1 MWKQVGRAAAVSL
14 IATIN
19 YRLANSNKETLSMP
33 RFLSMKKCLLALA
46 VFGIVAL
53 ANGSAQADPISV
65 CTGPGCSTTNVTGTI
80 VAGNGT
86 VTITL
91 NNNLTNAQV
100 VSVIQNISGVYFQ
113 VSGYTLGAVSLSGSS
128 STQSTNVDGSGNAT
142 LAGAVNP
149 TGWGAGHNGSL
160 ISVCVVCAGSFNVGP
175 TSGPEQTII
184 GGTGSGAYAN
194 ANGSIA
200 GNGPHNPF
208 LVGTT
213 TFTLVVPGV
222 TVNSTFSNVV
232 IQFGT
237 TATPPQPQEQQ
248 TPEPASMLL
257 LGSGLAGL
265 AAGLRRKFGKR

>member
-1 MWKQVGRAAAVSL
+1 MTWFRTFKQALMA
-14 IATIN
+14 IPI
-19 YRLANSNKETLSMP
+19 LAIVV
-33 RFLSMKKCLLALA
+33 LASHVTA
-46 VFGIVAL
+46 K
-53 ANGSAQADPISV
+53 ADPISV
-65 CTGPGCSTTNVTGTI
+65 CTGPGCSTTNVSGTI

-113 VSGYTLGAVSLSGSS
+113 VSGYTLGAVSLSGSN
-128 STQSTNVDGSGNAT
+128 STQSTNIDGSGNAV

-149 TGWGAGHNGSL
+149 TGWGAGHSGNL
-160 ISVCVVCAGSFNVGP
+160 ITVCVVCAFGVSSSAGP
-175 TSGPEQTII
+175 DQTII

-208 LVGTT
+208 LAGTV
-213 TFTLVVPGV
+213 TFTVVVPGV
-222 TVNSTFSNVV
+222 TVNSTFSNGV

-237 TATPPQPQEQQ
+237 TATPPQTQEV
-248 TPEPASMLL
+248 PEPASMVL
-257 LGSGLAGL
+257 LGTGLIGA
-265 AAGLRRKFGKR
+265 AAGLRRRLGKK

>member
-1 MWKQVGRAAAVSL
+1 
-14 IATIN
+14 
-19 YRLANSNKETLSMP
+19 MP
-33 RFLSMKKCLLALA
+33 RFSNLKKSLLALA
-46 VFGIVAL
+46 VFGIVSL
-53 ANGSAQADPISV
+53 AHGTAQADPISV
-65 CTGPGCSTTNVTGTI
+65 CTGSGCSTTNVSGTI

-128 STQSTNVDGSGNAT
+128 STQSTNIDGSGNAV

-160 ISVCVVCAGSFNVGP
+160 ITVCVVCAGGFGASPSAGP
-175 TSGPEQTII
+175 DQTII
-184 GGTGSGAYAN
+184 GGTGSGSYAN

-208 LVGTT
+208 LAGTV

-237 TATPPQPQEQQ
+237 TATPPETQQ

-257 LGSGLAGL
+257 LGSGLVGL
-265 AAGLRRKFGKR
+265 AAGLRKKFGKN

>member
-1 MWKQVGRAAAVSL
+1 
-14 IATIN
+14 
-19 YRLANSNKETLSMP
+19 MP
-33 RFLSMKKCLLALA
+33 RFLIMKKCLLALA

-53 ANGSAQADPISV
+53 ANGRAQADPISV

-100 VSVIQNISGVYFQ
+100 LSVIQNISGVYFQ
-113 VSGYTLGAVSLSGSS
+113 VSGYNGGAVSLSGSN
-128 STQSTNVDGSGNAT
+128 STQSTNIDGSGNAV

-149 TGWGAGHNGSL
+149 TGWAGGHSGNT
-160 ISVCVVCAGSFNVGP
+160 ITVCVICAFGISSPAGP
-175 TSGPEQTII
+175 DQTII
-184 GGTGSGAYAN
+184 GGTGSGTYAN

-200 GNGPHNPF
+200 GNNPHNPF
-208 LVGTT
+208 LAGTLT
-213 TFTLVVPGV
+213 LTLVVPGV

-237 TATPPQPQEQQ
+237 TATPPETQSV
-248 TPEPASMLL
+248 PEPASMLL
-257 LGSGLAGL
+257 LGTGLIGVATGF
-265 AAGLRRKFGKR
+265 RKRFSRK

>member
-1 MWKQVGRAAAVSL
+1 MTQFSELKKSLMALAILGIVSL
-14 IATIN
+14 AHGT
-19 YRLANSNKETLSMP
+19 AK
-33 RFLSMKKCLLALA
+33 
-46 VFGIVAL
+46 
-53 ANGSAQADPISV
+53 ADPISV

-113 VSGYTLGAVSLSGSS
+113 VSGYTLAAVSLSGSS
-128 STQSTNVDGSGNAT
+128 SAQSTTIDDFGNAV

-149 TGWGAGHNGSL
+149 TGWAAGHSGST
-160 ISVCVVCAGSFNVGP
+160 ITVCVICAFGISSPAGP
-175 TSGPEQTII
+175 DQTII
-184 GGTGSGAYAN
+184 GGTGSGSYAN

-200 GNGPHNPF
+200 GNNPHNPF
-208 LVGTT
+208 LVGTN
-213 TFTLVVPGV
+213 TFTLIVPGV

-237 TATPPQPQEQQ
+237 TATPPGPG
-248 TPEPASMLL
+248 TPIPEPASMLL
-257 LGSGLAGL
+257 LGTGLIGVAG
-265 AAGLRRKFGKR
+265 AARRRFRK

>member
-1 MWKQVGRAAAVSL
+1 
-14 IATIN
+14 
-19 YRLANSNKETLSMP
+19 MP
-33 RFLSMKKCLLALA
+33 RFSNLKKSLLSLA
-46 VFGIVAL
+46 VFGVLAL
-53 ANGSAQADPISV
+53 AHGTAKADPISV
-65 CTGPGCSTTNVTGTI
+65 CTGPACSTTNVTGSI

-91 NNNLTNAQV
+91 NNNLTNGQV

-113 VSGYTLGAVSLSGSS
+113 VSGYNLGAVSLSGSNS
-128 STQSTNVDGSGNAT
+128 AQSTNIGGNNIGV

-149 TGWGAGHNGSL
+149 TGWAAGHSGSTITACVICAFG
-160 ISVCVVCAGSFNVGP
+160 ISSPAGP
-175 TSGPEQTII
+175 DQTII

-200 GNGPHNPF
+200 GNDPHNPF

-237 TATPPQPQEQQ
+237 TATPPPPGVGNEV
-248 TPEPASMLL
+248 PEPASMLL
-257 LGSGLAGL
+257 LGTGLVGV
-265 AAGLRRKFGKR
+265 AASFRRRFGKK

>member
-1 MWKQVGRAAAVSL
+1 
-14 IATIN
+14 
-19 YRLANSNKETLSMP
+19 MP
-33 RFLSMKKCLLALA
+33 RFSGLKKSLLALA

-53 ANGSAQADPISV
+53 AQSSAQADPISV
-65 CTGPGCSTTNVTGTI
+65 CTGSGCSTTNVTGTI

-128 STQSTNVDGSGNAT
+128 SAQSTNIDGSNNGT

-149 TGWGAGHNGSL
+149 TGWGAGHDGAL

-175 TSGPEQTII
+175 TAGPEQTII

-237 TATPPQPQEQQ
+237 TATPPQPQETQ

-257 LGSGLAGL
+257 LGTGLVG
-265 AAGLRRKFGKR
+265 AAASFRRWRKKQ